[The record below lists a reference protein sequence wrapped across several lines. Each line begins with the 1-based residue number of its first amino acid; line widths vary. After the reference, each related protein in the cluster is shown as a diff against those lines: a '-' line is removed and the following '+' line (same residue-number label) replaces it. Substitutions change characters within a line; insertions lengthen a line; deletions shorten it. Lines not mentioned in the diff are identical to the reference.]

1 MIHFVRGRDSPKHLF
16 EPTGSS
22 LPGELRHQRAER
34 PPKLG
39 EIVKDNFLP
48 GGKLHN
54 FCFSFVFRNKKFF
67 CFSEQK
73 LCNDSAER
81 GAACAHTDIESVP

>member
-54 FCFSFVFRNKKFF
+54 FCFSFVFRNK
-67 CFSEQK
+67 
-73 LCNDSAER
+73 NSATIPRKEGLLAR
-81 GAACAHTDIESVP
+81 TRT